1 MAANWN
7 EEEEEGPHA
16 LVTQLDSLSSYS
28 PEQDTARL
36 ENLTTRLEGRVIDMI
51 GPASDGKP

>member
-28 PEQDTARL
+28 PEQDSARL
-36 ENLTTRLEGRVIDMI
+36 ENLTARLEDRVTSTI
-51 GPASDGKP
+51 GLASDGKP